1 MRRRHPLPTPQA
13 KETAASAGRA
23 QVHSRAQNLVAGLV
37 AVALMLAVALYLVLQ
52 VRAYEPRPQA
62 GAPGSQVAGLLR
74 LVAPERRWSTN
85 RVQEVLEDP
94 TGALTLEQVVAAPWS
109 ERFARWPNGKP
120 GQRLTSSALW
130 MRLHVENVSLAQD
143 DFLVQF
149 PQANTDSVSFYR
161 AVEGQPFERVET
173 GALLPF
179 ATREI
184 PNPDYL
190 FQLELAPSQAAWLYL
205 RVAGDGLVSTPA
217 TIWSQTYFLAYDGVR
232 RSVWGAFY
240 GVVATLALLHFFL
253 FMSLRERAYLAL
265 SFWVAGI
272 GLLLASVDGRAH
284 RYLWPGGGEVGD
296 WMLPLF
302 VAWAFCGLILFSRCF
317 LDTEQRTPRLDLT
330 FKVLLGL
337 GLVTALLL
345 PLLDHALVIGIF
357 TALGL
362 LSIVVAVVAGWLVLR
377 QGQRPALLYMV
388 AMLLLLGLVT
398 LNTVEVL
405 RGSQFGAIR
414 REDEGLVVVLFIFL
428 LALALDEHINAL
440 RGESQRM
447 LRELRQSE
455 SRLAQYMNAMPM
467 LIDVRTTDGTLVFS
481 NTAPNQTGGV
491 TEMPNMSSL
500 QTVSQEMFARPGSD
514 EPYPFHE
521 LPFARA
527 CQGELGYTDDI
538 EVRFNQLRIPIEVWS
553 SPVRSESGEVE
564 RVVTAVNNISSRR
577 KTQAELDSLRIL
589 YESIVQDQS
598 VLICR
603 FNQAGDVLLAN
614 RAFLR
619 FFADEAAAPG
629 RVQLADLVR
638 DAAHRRQL
646 DALVASLTPDAP
658 LGSCAALYA
667 HEQGGLRWLKWSI
680 RALFDG
686 NNKPSQYQAIAED
699 ITEARQ
705 AEEMTRHYQASLAL
719 QVEERTR
726 ELAVANRSLARRAD
740 EIAAITGVAQALA
753 STTQTGP
760 VMQQVAELLSKLF
773 DAHGVGISVYDL
785 ALETRTL
792 VAWYPPNPAVVPQ
805 NLGIAQP
812 IRESAYRRRLLNER
826 RTVILAREAQT
837 PEVDEVRQTL
847 DRNDARSLV
856 VIPMLAHSDVVGEI
870 QLATQRAERQFAES
884 DLWLMQ
890 TIAGQMAASLEL
902 GRLLA
907 SEQRERMRAEGL
919 HEVVKGINRSLNPAV
934 VMKTVLA
941 ELEKVT
947 QHEGSS
953 IWLRDGDDLWM
964 AACTGITLPWAG
976 LRVDKSAPSAANE
989 VIHARALVAIDDVRT
1004 DPRWVHWFD
1013 EYEARSW
1020 MGAPMIVEDEVI
1032 GVLCIE
1038 RRLPGVRSA
1047 DAGPLQALADSAAI
1061 AVYNAR
1067 LFNQVQAVAAT
1078 AERER
1083 LARDLHDA
1091 VTQTIFSASILAE
1104 ALPLQLKTQ
1113 PHRAQATLDKL
1124 QLLTR
1129 GALAEMRSLLF
1140 ELRPGGLSEASLEI
1154 LIHHLADALSGKS
1167 SVATQVTARWSG
1179 VRVPADVQETF
1190 YRVAQ
1195 EAMNNIAKH
1204 AGATSASFYLS
1215 DEADSITLQIED
1227 NGRGFDPT
1235 TPRPGHFGLKIMQ
1248 ERADAIGARLTID
1261 TGPGAGTRVG
1271 LVWRTNGGEPHE

>member
-1 MRRRHPLPTPQA
+1 MRRRHPLPSPLA
-13 KETAASAGRA
+13 EGPGARV
-23 QVHSRAQNLVAGLV
+23 QVRSSAQNLVAGLV
-37 AVALMLAVALYLVLQ
+37 AIALVLAVALYLVLHMRQ
-52 VRAYEPRPQA
+52 YEARPEAAPQNQA
-62 GAPGSQVAGLLR
+62 DGVLHLAAPAR
-74 LVAPERRWSTN
+74 LWSTN
-85 RVQEVLEDP
+85 SVQEVLEDP
-94 TGALTLEQVVAAPWS
+94 TGALTLDEVLSAPWS
-109 ERFARWPNGKP
+109 ERFLRWPAGEP
-120 GQRLTSSALW
+120 IQRLTRSALW
-130 MRLHVENVSLAQD
+130 MRLHVENDSLAQD
-143 DFLVQF
+143 DFLFQF
-149 PQANTDSVSFYR
+149 PQADTDFVSFYR
-161 AVEGQPFERVET
+161 AVEGKPFEAIQT
-173 GALLPF
+173 GTLLPF

-190 FQLELAPSQAAWLYL
+190 FKLKLEVGQEAWIYL
-205 RVAGDGLVSTPA
+205 RVADNGPVSTAA
-217 TIWSQTYFLAYDGVR
+217 TIWSQSYFLAYDGVR

-240 GVVATLALLHFFL
+240 GVLATLALIHFFH

-265 SFWVAGI
+265 SFWLAGI
-272 GLLLASVDGRAH
+272 GLLLASLDGRAH
-284 RYLWPGGGEVGD
+284 RFLWPGGGAVGE
-296 WMLPLF
+296 WMLPIF
-302 VAWAFCGLILFSRCF
+302 VAWALCGLILFSRCF
-317 LDTEQRTPRLDLT
+317 LDTAQRTPRLDVAL
-330 FKVLLGL
+330 KVLLGL
-337 GLVTALLL
+337 ALVTIALL
-345 PLLDHALVIGIF
+345 PLLSHDLAFALLMIQ
-357 TALGL
+357 ALPT
-362 LSIVVAVVAGWLVLR
+362 VAVALMGGLLVLR
-377 QGQRPALLYMV
+377 QGHRPALLYVV
-388 AMLLLLGLVT
+388 AMLLLLALAIV
-398 LNTVEVL
+398 NVVELL
-405 RGSQFGAIR
+405 RGAQFRAVR
-414 REDEGLVVVLFIFL
+414 HEDEGMVIVLFIFL
-428 LALALDEHINAL
+428 LALALDDHINAL
-440 RGESQRM
+440 RRESQRM

-455 SRLAQYMNAMPM
+455 SRLVQYMNAMPM

-481 NTAPNQTGGV
+481 NSAPNQTGGV
-491 TEMPNMSSL
+491 TEMPDMSSL
-500 QTVSQEMFARPGSD
+500 QTVSHEMFARPGSD

-527 CQGELGYTDDI
+527 CQGEVGYTDDI
-538 EVRFNQLRIPIEVWS
+538 EVRFNQLRTPIEVWS

-598 VLICR
+598 VFICR

-614 RAFLR
+614 RAFVR
-619 FFADEAAAPG
+619 FFADKAAALG
-629 RVQLADLVR
+629 RVQLGDLVR
-638 DAAHRRQL
+638 DAAHRRQMN
-646 DALVASLTPDAP
+646 ALVASLTPEAP
-658 LGSCAALYA
+658 LGSCAAPYA
-667 HEQGGLRWLKWSI
+667 HEGKGVRWLNWSI
-680 RALFDG
+680 RAFFDAD
-686 NNKPSQYQAIAED
+686 NKPSQYQAIAED

-760 VMQQVAELLSKLF
+760 VLQQVAELLSKLF
-773 DAHGVGISVYDL
+773 EAHGVGISVYDM
-785 ALETRTL
+785 ALETRAL

-805 NLGIAQP
+805 NLGTAQP
-812 IRESAYRRRLLNER
+812 IRDSTWRRRLLDER
-826 RTVILAREAQT
+826 RTVVLARDVQT
-837 PEVDEVRQTL
+837 PEVNEVRQLL
-847 DRNDARSLV
+847 DRNDARTLA
-856 VIPMLAHSDVVGEI
+856 VIPMLAHSEVVGEI
-870 QLATQRAERQFAES
+870 QLATQREERQFAES

-890 TIAGQMAASLEL
+890 TIAGQIAASLEL

-907 SEQRERMRAEGL
+907 SEQRERLRAEGL

-989 VIHARALVAIDDVRT
+989 VIHTRTLVAIDDVRT

-1020 MGAPMIVEDEVI
+1020 MGAPMTVEDEVI

-1038 RRLPGVRSA
+1038 RRMPGVRLA

-1167 SVATQVTARWSG
+1167 SVATQVTASWSG
-1179 VRVPADVQETF
+1179 ARVPADVQETF

-1195 EAMNNIAKH
+1195 EVMNNIAKH

-1227 NGRGFDPT
+1227 NGRGFDPS

-1261 TGPGAGTRVG
+1261 TGPGAGTRVE
-1271 LVWRTNGGEPHE
+1271 LVWRANGGESHE